1 MFDLIIR
8 EVASRFGLGD
18 KAAPLVQMLLAFI
31 SNKDTGG
38 LPGFMSKLSSSGL
51 GDVAQ
56 SWLGGGAN
64 ARPLDATQVESLL
77 GGQSGLVGSITS
89 KLGVDGTTAS
99 SALGFLLPAVIGKLT
114 PGGKVPTS
122 LSGDVMGFI
131 SGGASALV
139 GGVSGAA
146 GAAAATAGD
155 LAGGVAN
162 AAAAGV
168 GAATGAAGALVGS
181 AGQMLGGAANAV
193 GGVANAG
200 AGAAVVAASKVA
212 GSIGQVAGG
221 AASAGRG
228 AASAVGGAASAGANA
243 AAAAG
248 GGLMKWL
255 PWVGAAVAAALLLSY
270 CSKGNDPTKAVKEVA
285 QSAATTTTQAAG
297 SAVNA
302 ATDAANTAATAA
314 TATAGAAASAVGDA
328 AANAAKAAA
337 DTVAAGVATA
347 GNATSNAA
355 ATAVEAVANVIPAEG
370 GLFGFMFDGMP
381 ALKVYFGTGKTAV
394 AGDFGSKAKEVLEF
408 LKTNPEAKAIVSGYN
423 DPRGNAAANER
434 LSSGRATN
442 VAAALVASGVAKE
455 RVMIEKPANP
465 TDGSEKSNEEAR
477 RVEVT
482 LRK

>member
-18 KAAPLVQMLLAFI
+18 KAAPLVQMLLAFV

-64 ARPLDATQVESLL
+64 ALPLKNTQVESLF
-77 GGQSGLVGSITS
+77 GGQGGLLGSITS

-131 SGGASALV
+131 SGGASALM

-146 GAAAATAGD
+146 GAAAATAGN
-155 LAGGVAN
+155 LA
-162 AAAAGV
+162 
-168 GAATGAAGALVGS
+168 
-181 AGQMLGGAANAV
+181 GGAANAV
-193 GGVANAG
+193 GGVAHAG

-270 CSKGNDPTKAVKEVA
+270 CSKGDDPTKAVKEVA
-285 QSAATTTTQAAG
+285 QSAATTTTQVAG

-347 GNATSNAA
+347 GNATSDAA

-394 AGDFGSKAKEVLEF
+394 TGDFGTKAKEVLEF

-434 LSSGRATN
+434 LSSGRAKN